1 MSYKILIIEDSA
13 SIINTLKNFIQN
25 ELNDV
30 QIFVAKSMKESA
42 TLLLEQKGKF
52 DIVLADL
59 GLPDAPNGEVVEFIA
74 KFSIPI
80 VILTG
85 TNNDDIEAKFR
96 NKNIV
101 DYVIKDGISAL
112 SYASSIVKRIFE

>member
-42 TLLLEQKGKF
+42 TLLL
-52 DIVLADL
+52 
-59 GLPDAPNGEVVEFIA
+59 
-74 KFSIPI
+74 
-80 VILTG
+80 
-85 TNNDDIEAKFR
+85 
-96 NKNIV
+96 
-101 DYVIKDGISAL
+101 
-112 SYASSIVKRIFE
+112 